1 MSFFASG
8 VLPEPVPY
16 CICELLRSVCM
27 KAVVIFSA
35 AMDYVPV
42 PPHPCLSAKC
52 LAYSVHGTFIA
63 TSHTI
68 WFPPLADRIGGAKWC
83 KKSICLIGT
92 AGSARIGTS
101 GEVKISPARH
111 PSIALM
117 RHNRRTARTAQRMND
132 PYPFCGTPRPDLQDH
147 E

>member
-1 MSFFASG
+1 MSLSGSSFFRVALAG
-8 VLPEPVPY
+8 AKRRL
-16 CICELLRSVCM
+16 CSVDSE
-27 KAVVIFSA
+27 AF
-35 AMDYVPV
+35 PV

-132 PYPFCGTPRPDLQDH
+132 PCPFCGTPRPDLQDH